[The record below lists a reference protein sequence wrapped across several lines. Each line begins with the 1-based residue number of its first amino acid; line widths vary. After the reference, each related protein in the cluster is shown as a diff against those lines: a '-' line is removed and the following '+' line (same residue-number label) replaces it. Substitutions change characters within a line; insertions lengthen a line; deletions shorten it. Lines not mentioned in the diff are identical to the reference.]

1 MATVKE
7 LIETLQK
14 FDPDLEVITA
24 KDEEGNG
31 FNEVFI
37 SWIGVSFW
45 NGEDIANEEDFVTDE
60 DDWGPVRSDYR
71 KVVVI

>member
-1 MATVKE
+1 MIRVKQ
-7 LIETLQK
+7 LIERLSV

-31 FNEVFI
+31 FNEI
-37 SWIGVSFW
+37 YADYIGTS
-45 NGEDIANEEDFVTDE
+45 NYDGDGLANDEDIGGEDGYYPGDF
-60 DDWGPVRSDYR
+60 R